1 MADVSARQDAVQKS
15 VREQS
20 EIVWDL
26 DKPAQNTKS
35 LRNKLWYARHT
46 NSSLN
51 SHGLNRTSS
60 RSTSGGIDS
69 LLHFDDPRRRSSPMT
84 IAADVINFMFVLPLL
99 YLVFRRSLRLQPPSP
114 SGFSNAPVTKGLVGY
129 CAMSM
134 IYVALSGADTGL
146 SIDVWK
152 LGIGRM
158 LINLMS
164 FVLYFPS
171 WWQSLCGIFLFYRF
185 RQFERH
191 WGASKYGAFLMITT
205 TISSLLSIALVVLGR
220 DGFLQEVACGPYGIL
235 FATLV
240 QFYHEIPSVTSF
252 DIMGFRLS
260 DKSLTYLVALHLL
273 LFRVPGTL
281 AASVTG
287 IIAGW
292 LYSREEFGLRRWR
305 THPVIIRYVRVVF
318 LPLLE
323 PLRNPVASHPQVGG
337 AGSWRERRQ
346 RQLQQRSM
354 ASPLDLPRHEHRQ
367 DAEEEP
373 LDRSAGTRDRW
384 APPSMQHGGLDEIEE
399 APVNEGNRVDSQA
412 METLMAL
419 GFDRRDAE
427 QALLR
432 YDNNVELAADHLLS
446 NR

>member
-1 MADVSARQDAVQKS
+1 MVSGGLLYLSLSFLSGAIVSFSVDSRPRVTWLMSLRDKMLVDGLTVQKS

-191 WGASKYGAFLMITT
+191 WGASK
-205 TISSLLSIALVVLGR
+205 ISSLLSIALVVLGR

-235 FATLV
+235 
-240 QFYHEIPSVTSF
+240 
-252 DIMGFRLS
+252 IMGFRLS

-287 IIAGW
+287 IVSEKEGREGMRNDLVTDSRMVVQQRGVWPTKMEDSSSNHQICESGLPPTLGASGS
-292 LYSREEFGLRRWR
+292 LYSSSSPPMLSDPLRSQ
-305 THPVIIRYVRVVF
+305 
-318 LPLLE
+318 
-323 PLRNPVASHPQVGG
+323 RNPVASHPQVGG

-346 RQLQQRSM
+346 RQLQQR
-354 ASPLDLPRHEHRQ
+354 RQ

-399 APVNEGNRVDSQA
+399 APVNG
-412 METLMAL
+412 
-419 GFDRRDAE
+419 
-427 QALLR
+427 
-432 YDNNVELAADHLLS
+432 EL
-446 NR
+446 